1 MSIKKL
7 IMVVSL
13 SLLTIP
19 VLRAQKYEYV
29 GVAKCKVCHNKPSTG
44 AQYKIWEASKHA
56 HAMESLKGADAKNPK
71 CLKCHSTYYEVSP
84 DLRAGITPGEG
95 VSCESCHGAGS
106 AYKNYGVMKDRSK
119 AVAKGLIIPDEKTCI
134 KCHNSESPNFKGF
147 NYKTYY
153 AKIAHPIP
161 GK

>member
-7 IMVVSL
+7 FMMLSL
-13 SLLTIP
+13 SLLIIP
-19 VLRAQKYEYV
+19 ALNAQTYKYV
-29 GVAKCKVCHNKPSTG
+29 GVKGCKTCHTSPRIG
-44 AQYKIWEASKHA
+44 AQYKIWAASKHA

-71 CLKCHSTYYEVSP
+71 CLKCHSTYYEVP
-84 DLRAGITPGEG
+84 ANLRAGVTPQEG

-106 AYKNYGVMKDRSK
+106 GYRSYSVMKNHEK
-119 AVAKGLIIPDEKTCI
+119 AIAKGLVMPTEKTCI

-147 NYKTYY
+147 DYKTYL

-161 GK
+161 KH

>member
-7 IMVVSL
+7 MMVICL
-13 SLLTIP
+13 SLLTLP
-19 VLRAQKYEYV
+19 VLQAQNFKYV
-29 GVAKCKVCHNKPSTG
+29 GSAKCKVCHNSPAKG

-84 DLRAGITPGEG
+84 NLRAGIKADEG
-95 VSCESCHGAGS
+95 VSCESCHGPGS
-106 AYKNYGVMKDRSK
+106 AYKSYGIMKNRQK
-119 AVAKGLIIPDEKTCI
+119 AIEKGLVMPNEKTCT

-147 NYKTYY
+147 DYKTYL

-161 GK
+161 KH